1 MNFRWFLDVSGY
13 KNSVI
18 YLVNGLTATLLF
30 GIVRTGYIISFYL
43 KTYEQWNKIIAY
55 PAILVITLLLLANL
69 VHILNII
76 WFYKIMKG
84 LIKVSDIFKF
94 LTLQKGFLHTIRRKS
109 KKRIKSYSSIFQS
122 TEMSFVIIGY
132 GQ

>member
-18 YLVNGLTATLLF
+18 YLVNGLVATLLF

-43 KTYEQWNKIIAY
+43 KTYEQWYSIIEY
-55 PAILVITLLLLANL
+55 PAVLVITLLLLANL

-84 LIKVSDIFKF
+84 LIKVGENLIFNTQAFSGPSEEKV
-94 LTLQKGFLHTIRRKS
+94 
-109 KKRIKSYSSIFQS
+109 KK
-122 TEMSFVIIGY
+122 E
-132 GQ
+132 